1 MKNVQFFAGAAVL
14 ALLCGCQHTRVDQV
28 SPDQGMQEWYQVIR
42 ENYPGF
48 RPPRL
53 VSPGISGQAVK
64 TAPKVKSAPA
74 DAPNEDASQTP
85 AVDIAPT
92 EIEAAPAPKADAP
105 ADAPAAPKT
114 DAPAAAPAAPKV
126 EAPGAAPAAP
136 KADAPAV
143 KADAPAPKA
152 VEPPDP
158 TTSQVYVVKSGDILS
173 AISVKFYG
181 SARYVNLIKK
191 ANSDILSNVDKLKPG
206 MKLIIPKL

>member
-14 ALLCGCQHTRVDQV
+14 ALLCGCQHTHVDQV
-28 SPDQGMQEWYQVIR
+28 SPDQGMQDWYQIIR

-53 VSPGISGQAVK
+53 VSPGISGRSAN
-64 TAPKVKSAPA
+64 SAPELKETPAPAPNA
-74 DAPNEDASQTP
+74 DASRTP

-92 EIEAAPAPKADAP
+92 EIEAAPAP
-105 ADAPAAPKT
+105 
-114 DAPAAAPAAPKV
+114 
-126 EAPGAAPAAP
+126 AP

-143 KADAPAPKA
+143 KTEAPAPKADAPAVKTEAPAPKTDAPAVKTEAPAPKA

-158 TTSQVYVVKSGDILS
+158 TTSQVYEVKSGDMLS

-191 ANSDILSNVDKLKPG
+191 ANSDILRDADKLKPG

>member
-14 ALLCGCQHTRVDQV
+14 ALLCGCQHTHVDQV
-28 SPDQGMQEWYQVIR
+28 SPDQGMQDWYQIIR

-53 VSPGISGQAVK
+53 VSPGISGRSAN
-64 TAPKVKSAPA
+64 SAPELKETPAPAPNA
-74 DAPNEDASQTP
+74 DASRTP

-92 EIEAAPAPKADAP
+92 EIEAAPAP
-105 ADAPAAPKT
+105 
-114 DAPAAAPAAPKV
+114 
-126 EAPGAAPAAP
+126 AP

-143 KADAPAPKA
+143 KTEAPAPKTDA
-152 VEPPDP
+152 PAVKTEAPAPKTVEPPDP
-158 TTSQVYVVKSGDILS
+158 TTSQVYEVKSGDMLS

-191 ANSDILSNVDKLKPG
+191 ANSDILRDADKLKPG

>member
-14 ALLCGCQHTRVDQV
+14 ALLCGCQHTHVDQV
-28 SPDQGMQEWYQVIR
+28 SPDQGMQDWYQIIR

-53 VSPGISGQAVK
+53 VSPGISGRSAN
-64 TAPKVKSAPA
+64 SAPELKETPAPAPNA
-74 DAPNEDASQTP
+74 DASRTP

-92 EIEAAPAPKADAP
+92 EIEAAPAP
-105 ADAPAAPKT
+105 
-114 DAPAAAPAAPKV
+114 
-126 EAPGAAPAAP
+126 AP

-143 KADAPAPKA
+143 KTEAPAPKADAPAVKTEAPAPKA

-158 TTSQVYVVKSGDILS
+158 TTSQVYEVKSGDMLS

-191 ANSDILSNVDKLKPG
+191 ANSDILRDADKLKPG